1 MRVKCVTIQSGRT
14 FQLQLEHLEALS
26 DVAILFLILIMMS
39 ATTQVIITIC
49 VINTIINHHQS
60 HNTIVITITCDQI
73 ASNAATT
80 SMLVPVIKTLAI
92 KLQVTLTWS
101 SFWSIESCDLIQMR
115 NSESCKCYKWK
126 TTRRILCS
134 SFQISMSE
142 YPKSQRQIFLQTTNS
157 KSNISKHQVNPLFFM
172 LPATL
177 VASCAFM
184 LPMSTGGNIFKRYIA
199 FF

>member
-1 MRVKCVTIQSGRT
+1 MVCECVKIQNGRT
-14 FQLQLEHLEALS
+14 FQMQLEHLEALS

-101 SFWSIESCDLIQMR
+101 SF
-115 NSESCKCYKWK
+115 
-126 TTRRILCS
+126 
-134 SFQISMSE
+134 
-142 YPKSQRQIFLQTTNS
+142 
-157 KSNISKHQVNPLFFM
+157 
-172 LPATL
+172 
-177 VASCAFM
+177 
-184 LPMSTGGNIFKRYIA
+184 
-199 FF
+199 

>member
-92 KLQVTLTWS
+92 KLQVTLTWFS
-101 SFWSIESCDLIQMR
+101 
-115 NSESCKCYKWK
+115 
-126 TTRRILCS
+126 
-134 SFQISMSE
+134 
-142 YPKSQRQIFLQTTNS
+142 
-157 KSNISKHQVNPLFFM
+157 
-172 LPATL
+172 
-177 VASCAFM
+177 
-184 LPMSTGGNIFKRYIA
+184 
-199 FF
+199 